1 MAEVKQWITIKGRH
15 IPIMEG
21 ETKADAI
28 KRLKEGVKKGKE
40 TRPVSKEGFK
50 KEVEK
55 HNEYVNKEKDPEKRK
70 ESAKK
75 LVKMQDN
82 QIKSVKFKKEKP
94 EPKKEEK
101 EIDKNSVEYRT
112 QRVKD
117 ALKYAREKIDKQSYS
132 WKETVMDAQYEYD
145 IPRYDVPHLERA
157 MKLYAMKKGKFQDHY
172 EEWDKE
178 FRKQGVNVDTL
189 LNKDK
194 KLEKVHEA
202 EDLLKDYKGYELPK
216 DLRSKK
222 NYLNLKRDEYEAN
235 KSAWLNMSKEL
246 DKARDKYITED
257 DIENFGGKELARMLV
272 DDSEHPELMAL
283 KEKRSK
289 LFSDVQ
295 EYEKIRDEYW
305 DATEKLDAKQSAKER
320 YDYGY
325 PDFKEAVGDYIGFK
339 TNDTGTS
346 YYNDLIKEGKVKIV
360 EMTPEQYIKECAYHV
375 FEDSTLEKTLRGRVG
390 DDDTEKYAKMM
401 RDGTKFDTPYLNYKD
416 YAQEG
421 LHRAVAAYMNG
432 IKKIP
437 VVIVGNRR

>member
-21 ETKADAI
+21 ETKEDAI
-28 KRLKEGVKKGKE
+28 KRLKENTKKG
-40 TRPVSKEGFK
+40 
-50 KEVEK
+50 
-55 HNEYVNKEKDPEKRK
+55 
-70 ESAKK
+70 
-75 LVKMQDN
+75 
-82 QIKSVKFKKEKP
+82 P
-94 EPKKEEK
+94 EPKKTTVKKVENKQEKKPEVNKEEK
-101 EIDKNSVEYRT
+101 PKEVDKNSVEYRT

-117 ALKYAREKIDKQSYS
+117 ALKYAKEKIDKQSYS

-202 EDLLKDYKGYELPK
+202 SDLLKGYKGYSADKKLQETEKYIK
-216 DLRSKK
+216 DNK
-222 NYLNLKRDEYEAN
+222 EQYEAN
-235 KSAWLNMSKEL
+235 KTAWLNRQKEL
-246 DKARDKYITED
+246 DAARDKYIDKDMLEILSRDEARFLVNDKEHPEIMAIKEKADKMFADMKEYEKVRDQYYD
-257 DIENFGGKELARMLV
+257 DIEL
-272 DDSEHPELMAL
+272 
-283 KEKRSK
+283 
-289 LFSDVQ
+289 
-295 EYEKIRDEYW
+295 
-305 DATEKLDAKQSAKER
+305 LDKKQSRIER
-320 YDYGY
+320 NEYGL
-325 PDFKEAVGDYIGFK
+325 PDFKKAVGEYVGFK

-346 YYNDLIKEGKVKIV
+346 YYNDQLEKGNAKVV
-360 EMTPEQYIKECAYHV
+360 EMTPEEYIKECAYYV
-375 FEDSTLEKTLRGRVG
+375 FENSTLEKTLRGRVG
-390 DDDTEKYAKMM
+390 DEDTEKYAKMM
-401 RDGTKFDTPYLNYKD
+401 REGTKFYTPYLNYKD